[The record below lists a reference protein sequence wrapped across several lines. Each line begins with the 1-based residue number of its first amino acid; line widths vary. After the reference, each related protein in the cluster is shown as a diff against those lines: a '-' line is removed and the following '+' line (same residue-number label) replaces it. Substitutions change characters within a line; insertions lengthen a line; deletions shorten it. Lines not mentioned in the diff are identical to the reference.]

1 MCSLVAKP
9 FFGRAGRKIFSERWQ
24 HCTGSGLRLGP
35 GGRGRGEGERGNH
48 EYTDLSGATEAKNRV
63 QSDTGQVSTKKP
75 VGHVLYAPA
84 CRSAAGVQTTELK
97 RISDK

>member
-1 MCSLVAKP
+1 VLATLHRV
-9 FFGRAGRKIFSERWQ
+9 
-24 HCTGSGLRLGP
+24 GP
-35 GGRGRGEGERGNH
+35 QTRPRGRGRGEGGGEGNH

-84 CRSAAGVQTTELK
+84 CRSAVACKLQN
-97 RISDK
+97 